1 MVGRQKA
8 LSNAVE
14 FAYRAWGFGVRA
26 RVRGSGFRLGFGA
39 GESPNLRSAERAEDR
54 GTAYP
59 YKGRKGPKQPS
70 SLNPE
75 P

>member
-14 FAYRAWGFGVRA
+14 FAFRAWGLGLGF

-59 YKGRKGPKQPS
+59 YKDVKDQN
-70 SLNPE
+70 NP
-75 P
+75 PL